1 MKALSRHFQPE
12 EGPSSRGLLRDCKIF
27 LCLPRPHTVPRPPV
41 HGGGRGGGD
50 AVALALAHVHIV
62 LAGPHQLLALGVLLL
77 GGINVMT

>member
-1 MKALSRHFQPE
+1 M
-12 EGPSSRGLLRDCKIF
+12 
-27 LCLPRPHTVPRPPV
+27 PRPPV

-50 AVALALAHVHIV
+50 TVALALAHVHII